1 MQSPFG
7 RNTGRYPREN
17 VQAWD
22 KVGRA
27 RFPIRDMTL
36 FPLSVRHARIK
47 DIFICACE
55 TVFPGRCTR
64 DETVVLRDHLILF
77 AEFRSRPPFG
87 PASHNCTGNLI
98 QRTITKTKFYVFG
111 DSPHQTGLN
120 VWNFLI
126 LVHIILDTIKS

>member
-22 KVGRA
+22 KVDRA

-55 TVFPGRCTR
+55 TVFPGYAR
-64 DETVVLRDHLILF
+64 DETVVLRDHLIVRRISL
-77 AEFRSRPPFG
+77 A
-87 PASHNCTGNLI
+87 ASHWT
-98 QRTITKTKFYVFG
+98 RITV
-111 DSPHQTGLN
+111 
-120 VWNFLI
+120 VRRI
-126 LVHIILDTIKS
+126 

>member
-1 MQSPFG
+1 MQSPFR

-55 TVFPGRCTR
+55 TVFRGGARETR
-64 DETVVLRDHLILF
+64 RLSYEIILLF
-77 AEFRSRPPFG
+77 AEFRSRP
-87 PASHNCTGNLI
+87 SHWTT
-98 QRTITKTKFYVFG
+98 RTVLREI
-111 DSPHQTGLN
+111 
-120 VWNFLI
+120 
-126 LVHIILDTIKS
+126 

>member
-55 TVFPGRCTR
+55 TFGSRWNRWRGTNSRTVEKQLGETGVGGLEVVSKHSLPVARGVITR
-64 DETVVLRDHLILF
+64 QSHLSQNCESFIRHNDPCPITSHATYDRDLYYCG
-77 AEFRSRPPFG
+77 E
-87 PASHNCTGNLI
+87 
-98 QRTITKTKFYVFG
+98 
-111 DSPHQTGLN
+111 
-120 VWNFLI
+120 
-126 LVHIILDTIKS
+126 